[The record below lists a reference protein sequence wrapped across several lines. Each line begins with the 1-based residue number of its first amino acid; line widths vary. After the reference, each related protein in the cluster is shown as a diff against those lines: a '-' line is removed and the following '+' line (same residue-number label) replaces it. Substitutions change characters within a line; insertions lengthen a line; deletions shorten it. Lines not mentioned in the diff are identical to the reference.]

1 MTAESN
7 PGANAEVERLLRR
20 LEEARASLM
29 GALARAD
36 RTRFEEA
43 NNGEPLKRMLELISD
58 DINFYYGRL
67 VARAMSL
74 PQPPCLQK
82 ADFSS
87 LREATV
93 ALQVAHRRFSNLLHD
108 LMPADLERKGA
119 DPELGTFTMRQIL
132 EMLTAHYALRAQQV
146 ARMPAERPPAGT

>member
-1 MTAESN
+1 MTTEGN
-7 PGANAEVERLLRR
+7 PGASAEVERLLRQ

-29 GALARAD
+29 DALERAE
-36 RTRFEEA
+36 RSRFEEA
-43 NNGEPLKRMLELISD
+43 TNGESLKRMLERISD
-58 DINFYYGRL
+58 DVNFYYGRL

-108 LMPADLERKGA
+108 LTAGDLERKGA
-119 DPELGTFTMRQIL
+119 DPELGTFTIRQIL

-146 ARMPAERPPAGT
+146 ARMPGETQPGT

>member
-1 MTAESN
+1 VTTEGN
-7 PGANAEVERLLRR
+7 PAANAEVERLLRR

-29 GALARAD
+29 QALEHAD
-36 RTRFEEA
+36 RSRFEEA
-43 NNGEPLKRMLELISD
+43 NNGESLKRMLERISD

-93 ALQVAHRRFSNLLHD
+93 ALQVSHRRFSNLLHD
-108 LMPADLERKGA
+108 LMPGDLERKGA

-146 ARMPAERPPAGT
+146 ARMPAETPPAGT